1 MATIIYQEKYNIN
14 GFDLNIINFPPILF
28 IQQEENEWMEM

>member
-1 MATIIYQEKYNIN
+1 MATIIDQDKYSIN
-14 GFDLNIINFPPILF
+14 GFDLKIIIFSPRLF